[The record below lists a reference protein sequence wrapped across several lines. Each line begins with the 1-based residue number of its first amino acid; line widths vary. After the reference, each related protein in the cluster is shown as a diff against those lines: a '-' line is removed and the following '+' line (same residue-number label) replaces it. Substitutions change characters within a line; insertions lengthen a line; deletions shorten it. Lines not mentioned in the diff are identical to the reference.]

1 MPIGTDEWIRGT
13 TDRAEQSTDG
23 YTKEKL
29 LEYLELNA
37 EEAYTAAEL
46 ATVYAQRVAGEG
58 VPGRNPGGVRIA
70 DYPGEPGVLG
80 HLLGTIGEVVF
91 ARSDRIEAALEDLAA
106 EGRIEARTIETT
118 NGEQTYYRASTGETS
133 DST

>member
-91 ARSDRIEAALEDLAA
+91 ARSGRIEAALEDLAA

-118 NGEQTYYRASTGETS
+118 NGEQTYYRASTGENS

>member
-1 MPIGTDEWIRGT
+1 MPIGTDEWTRGT

-37 EEAYTAAEL
+37 DEAYTVAEL

-58 VPGRNPGGVRIA
+58 VPGRNPGGVHIS
-70 DYPGEPGVLG
+70 DYPGEPGVVG

-91 ARSDRIEAALEDLAA
+91 ARSGRIEAALEDLVA
-106 EGRIEARTIETT
+106 EGRVEARTIGTV
-118 NGEQTYYRASTGETS
+118 NGEQTYYRASTGGTI
-133 DST
+133 DSA